1 MDKIKIYDKDNNL
14 KEYKVLL
21 IIDLDYKYIIYT
33 NINNS
38 NLEKDLLVAK
48 VKSLD
53 NINETLE
60 ISDEEWKMIEERY
73 QKIIK
78 NARNE

>member
-33 NINNS
+33 NINNN

-53 NINETLE
+53 DINETLE